1 MRILTTFLALT
12 FIPLVSYASSDIEVG
27 FSPEGGAQ
35 VLVLKTINKAK
46 KSIRMMA
53 FSFSAPDVMTALV
66 DAQKRGVDVRVVI
79 DEEGNTSA
87 KSLAAMRYITQNGV
101 KLRTDNHYR
110 IQHDKTI
117 VVDGDTVETGS
128 FNFAKSAEYLNSE
141 NVIVIHHAPEL
152 AQKYLAHWENRWQQG
167 VDFQP

>member
-1 MRILTTFLALT
+1 MRILTTLLALT

-35 VLVLKTINKAK
+35 ALVLKTINKAK

-87 KSLAAMRYITQNGV
+87 KAWRPCVISL
-101 KLRTDNHYR
+101 
-110 IQHDKTI
+110 KT
-117 VVDGDTVETGS
+117 
-128 FNFAKSAEYLNSE
+128 A
-141 NVIVIHHAPEL
+141 
-152 AQKYLAHWENRWQQG
+152 
-167 VDFQP
+167 